1 MPLQR
6 LFLVV
11 ILLLLLPASYA
22 CTNQKDANKTE
33 IKVSGRTIT
42 PISTLSFLGNNYQT
56 KSSID
61 IAIAKT
67 EQERNLG
74 LMDVNVLDNNH
85 GMVFLFENPQPLTFW
100 MANTPLPLDI
110 MFVDQDSVI
119 IRIHKNT
126 QPYSNSQYGSE
137 GKNAMY
143 VVETNAGYA
152 TTHDIKEGDRIR
164 F

>member
-6 LFLVV
+6 LFLVI
-11 ILLLLLPASYA
+11 ILLLLFPTSHA
-22 CTNQKDANKTE
+22 CTNQKDVNKTE
-33 IKVSGRTIT
+33 KKLNGRTIN
-42 PISTLSFLGNNYQT
+42 PVSTLSFLDKHYQT
-56 KSSID
+56 KSSIE
-61 IAIAKT
+61 IAIAQT

-74 LMDVNVLDNNH
+74 LMDVNELDNNH
-85 GMVFLFENPQPLTFW
+85 GMIFLFERPQPLTFW

-126 QPYSNSQYGSE
+126 QPFSNNQYGSE
-137 GKNAMY
+137 GKNALY